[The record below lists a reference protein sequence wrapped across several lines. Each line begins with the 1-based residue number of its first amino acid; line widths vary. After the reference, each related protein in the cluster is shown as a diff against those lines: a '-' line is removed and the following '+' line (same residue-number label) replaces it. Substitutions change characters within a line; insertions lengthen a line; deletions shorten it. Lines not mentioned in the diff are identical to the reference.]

1 MYTSTLGAS
10 AVNCSTSVGRR
21 QNAASVVGTSNDDF
35 GNAAGACVFGNLRG
49 DVLAVNRGDACA
61 ELFGQA
67 QVAAQAGEALA
78 IQLPGAGNLNKQGGE
93 TVVKCIGKG
102 APLCG

>member
-1 MYTSTLGAS
+1 MTILETPLARAY
-10 AVNCSTSVGRR
+10 
-21 QNAASVVGTSNDDF
+21 
-35 GNAAGACVFGNLRG
+35 FGNLRG

-67 QVAAQAGEALA
+67 QVAAQAGEVSY

-93 TVVKCIGKG
+93 TAEMHRKG